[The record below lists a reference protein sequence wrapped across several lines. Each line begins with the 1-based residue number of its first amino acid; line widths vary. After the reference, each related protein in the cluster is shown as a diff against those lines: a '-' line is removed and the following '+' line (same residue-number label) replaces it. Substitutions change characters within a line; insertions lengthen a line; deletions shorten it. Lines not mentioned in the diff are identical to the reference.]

1 MMHGTPP
8 HQLQFIMTKLY
19 WIVCDDRNST
29 IYEGRY
35 QGRTRAA
42 AIKFLKTTLGRSS
55 LKNLVFT
62 ITEIPVPLIREI
74 VIEVLGTLRWDGRSG
89 EHRPEG
95 TPVFDK
101 QSLQPAAAADAVL
114 VQSTP
119 ALSRKSDRKVGNPG
133 LGDDFWKEV
142 QAYWIDCRS
151 IKQTAIK
158 FKLSQNSV
166 KTRAR
171 REGWRKSCPPA

>member
-1 MMHGTPP
+1 
-8 HQLQFIMTKLY
+8 MTKLY
-19 WIVCDDRNST
+19 WIVCEDRNST

-42 AIKFLKTTLGRSS
+42 AIKFLKATLGRSS

-74 VIEVLGTLRWDGRSG
+74 VIEVLGTLQWDVKKCDRLIDGNPPFDNQRLQSTTVG
-89 EHRPEG
+89 NDL
-95 TPVFDK
+95 PVR
-101 QSLQPAAAADAVL
+101 
-114 VQSTP
+114 STP
-119 ALSRKSDRKVGNPG
+119 APPRKSERKVGNPG

-142 QAYWIDCRS
+142 QAYWIECRS

-171 REGWRKSCPPA
+171 REGWRKSCPPP

>member
-1 MMHGTPP
+1 MMHRPPP

-19 WIVCDDRNST
+19 WIVCEDNNT
-29 IYEGRY
+29 TLFEGRY

-42 AIKFLKTTLGRSS
+42 AIKFLKAMIGRNS

-62 ITEIPVPLIREI
+62 VTEIPVPLIREI
-74 VIEVLGTLRWDGRSG
+74 VIEVLGTLQWDVKKCDRLIDGN
-89 EHRPEG
+89 P
-95 TPVFDK
+95 TFAN
-101 QSLQPAAAADAVL
+101 QSLQSTTTGDDLPAPN
-114 VQSTP
+114 TP
-119 ALSRKSDRKVGNPG
+119 APVRKSERKVGNPG
-133 LGDDFWKEV
+133 LGDDFWKGV

-151 IKQTAIK
+151 IKQTSIK

-171 REGWRKSCPPA
+171 RESWRKI

>member
-1 MMHGTPP
+1 
-8 HQLQFIMTKLY
+8 MTKLY
-19 WIVCDDRNST
+19 WIVCEDRNST

-42 AIKFLKTTLGRSS
+42 AIKFLKATLGRSS

-74 VIEVLGTLRWDGRSG
+74 VIEVLETLQWDVKNCDRRLDGKPTFES
-89 EHRPEG
+89 
-95 TPVFDK
+95 
-101 QSLQPAAAADAVL
+101 QSTAANDDIL
-114 VQSTP
+114 VKSTP
-119 ALSRKSDRKVGNPG
+119 APPRNSARKVGNPG
-133 LGDDFWKEV
+133 LGDDFWIEV
-142 QAYWIDCRS
+142 QAYWMECRS
-151 IKQTAIK
+151 VKETAIK

-171 REGWRKSCPPA
+171 REGWRKSCPPT

>member
-1 MMHGTPP
+1 
-8 HQLQFIMTKLY
+8 MTKLY
-19 WIVCDDRNST
+19 WIVCEDRNST

-42 AIKFLKTTLGRSS
+42 AIKYLKATLGRSS

-74 VIEVLGTLRWDGRSG
+74 VIEVLGELQWDGRNG
-89 EHRPEG
+89 DHRPEG
-95 TPVFDK
+95 KPVFVN
-101 QSLQPAAAADAVL
+101 QPLKSTADGDDVP

-119 ALSRKSDRKVGNPG
+119 APSRKSDRKVGNPG

-171 REGWRKSCPPA
+171 REGWRISCPPA

>member
-1 MMHGTPP
+1 
-8 HQLQFIMTKLY
+8 MTKLY

-42 AIKFLKTTLGRSS
+42 AIKFLKATLGRSS

-74 VIEVLGTLRWDGRSG
+74 VIEVLETLQRDVKNRDSLLNGRPTFDSQSHQSTAAG
-89 EHRPEG
+89 DDVLVKG
-95 TPVFDK
+95 TPA
-101 QSLQPAAAADAVL
+101 PA
-114 VQSTP
+114 
-119 ALSRKSDRKVGNPG
+119 RKSERKVGNPG

-142 QAYWIDCRS
+142 QACWIDCRS

-158 FKLSQNSV
+158 FQLSQNSV

-171 REGWRKSCPPA
+171 REGWRKSCPPT

>member
-1 MMHGTPP
+1 MS
-8 HQLQFIMTKLY
+8 KLY
-19 WIVCDDRNST
+19 WIVCEDRNST

-42 AIKFLKTTLGRSS
+42 AIKFLKATLGRSS

-74 VIEVLGTLRWDGRSG
+74 VIEVLGTLQWDVKNCERLLDAK
-89 EHRPEG
+89 P
-95 TPVFDK
+95 TFDN
-101 QSLQPAAAADAVL
+101 QSLQPTAAGDDVT

-119 ALSRKSDRKVGNPG
+119 APLRKSDRKVGKPG
-133 LGDDFWKEV
+133 LGDDFWKEI